1 MTMHHCWV
9 RMAVASAVML
19 VNFSIAGWGKEVL
32 AREFNQPSNDFILM
46 AMVPVR
52 LGPAEILERSLALP
66 GWKVEADALIYERT
80 FEDFVAAIAFVNRL
94 VEPAEQLGHHPEIT
108 INYNRVTLRLTTH
121 DAGGLTEL
129 DFQLAQQ
136 IEQIE

>member
-1 MTMHHCWV
+1 MKPFSLATLSILSSLLAAQV
-9 RMAVASAVML
+9 ALFGLPSSAAAVEVDKITQLAS
-19 VNFSIAGWGKEVL
+19 
-32 AREFNQPSNDFILM
+32 
-46 AMVPVR
+46 VPPRLSAANIKVR
-52 LGPAEILERSLALP
+52 LSTLPDWNQVGNAL
-66 GWKVEADALIYERT
+66 VYEQV

-94 VEPAEQLGHHPEIT
+94 VEPAEQLGHHPEIA

-136 IEQIE
+136 INQVEQGR